1 MVNNCILVVDDEI
14 RMRKLIKDFLVAKGY
29 SILEAEDGEK
39 ALEAFEENK
48 NKINLVLLDVMM
60 PKLDGWSVLRQIRQ
74 ESKVPIIMLTA
85 RGEEQDELF
94 GFELGVDEYISKPFS
109 PKILVARVEAILKRT
124 APDSKEVKDYGGVE
138 IDKEGRTVKVDGK
151 LIELSLRE
159 YELLTYLVENK
170 DIALSRDKILNN
182 VWNYD
187 YYGDSRTI
195 DSHIKKIRHKLIIIF
210 LILVNNFVLG
220 RFYLYSKRQTLKSVY
235 RTVNDYYNNDKSEN
249 FEEKLEQIAIQN
261 NFDIL
266 IRNNENVNIYTS
278 NKDFYSTFGQMNEM
292 TSRFN
297 IGVGELIEQ
306 SDNFVIKKIKD
317 SKNGI
322 TYILL
327 SSTLDNGYLLYIRIP
342 ISSIQESVKISNN
355 FLYLMAGFAI
365 LIAAVIVSY
374 VSRKFTDPIL
384 ELNDIAKKMSN
395 LDFSHKYRIKDVD
408 DEINNLG
415 RSINVMSDKLERTIN
430 QLRNSNIELE
440 KDIEEKS
447 KIDEMRKSFIS
458 DVSHELKTPIALI
471 QGYSEGLLENVNT
484 DEESR
489 KFYAEVIL
497 DETNKMDKLVKQLLE
512 LMKLEYG
519 KRQFNDKKFN
529 IVEVEKEVVRK
540 SKVMLEEKKVKIE
553 FNLSEEINVF
563 ADDFYIEQVIS
574 NYITNAIKHVKEI
587 DGKKVISIVNEVN
600 IEKNKVR
607 VKIFNTGEN
616 IAEEHINRIWNRF
629 YKVDESRNRTDGG
642 TGIGLSFVKAIMNN
656 YGNRYGVTNKDDGVE
671 FYFDL
676 DLIV

>member
-1 MVNNCILVVDDEI
+1 MSKKQNPLKSVRV
-14 RMRKLIKDFLVAKGY
+14 KLF
-29 SILEAEDGEK
+29 
-39 ALEAFEENK
+39 
-48 NKINLVLLDVMM
+48 M
-60 PKLDGWSVLRQIRQ
+60 
-74 ESKVPIIMLTA
+74 T
-85 RGEEQDELF
+85 
-94 GFELGVDEYISKPFS
+94 
-109 PKILVARVEAILKRT
+109 
-124 APDSKEVKDYGGVE
+124 
-138 IDKEGRTVKVDGK
+138 
-151 LIELSLRE
+151 LSL
-159 YELLTYLVENK
+159 V
-170 DIALSRDKILNN
+170 IL
-182 VWNYD
+182 
-187 YYGDSRTI
+187 
-195 DSHIKKIRHKLIIIF
+195 LIIIF

-497 DETNKMDKLVKQLLE
+497 DESNKMDVLVKQLLE

-519 KRQFNDKKFN
+519 KREFTDEKFDV
-529 IVEVEKEVVRK
+529 VELINEVIRK
-540 SKVMLEEKKVKIE
+540 CNVMLEENHIQVM
-553 FNLSEEINVF
+553 FNEKEPIYAY
-563 ADDFYIEQVIS
+563 ADDFYIEQVMT
-574 NYITNAIKHVKEI
+574 NYFTNAIKHAK
-587 DGKKVISIVNEVN
+587 EVN
-600 IEKNKVR
+600 GEKQIKITIQNVNDKIR
-607 VKIFNTGEN
+607 VTVFNTGDK
-616 IAEEHINRIWNRF
+616 IPEEDLTRIWGRF
-629 YKVDESRNRTDGG
+629 YKVDDSRNRENSGS
-642 TGIGLSFVKAIMNN
+642 GIGLSIVRAIQNN
-656 YGNRYGVTNKDDGVE
+656 YQNEYGVQNLYNGVE
-671 FYFDL
+671 FYFD
-676 DLIV
+676 ISTKK

>member
-1 MVNNCILVVDDEI
+1 MSKKQNPLKSVRV
-14 RMRKLIKDFLVAKGY
+14 KLF
-29 SILEAEDGEK
+29 
-39 ALEAFEENK
+39 
-48 NKINLVLLDVMM
+48 M
-60 PKLDGWSVLRQIRQ
+60 
-74 ESKVPIIMLTA
+74 T
-85 RGEEQDELF
+85 
-94 GFELGVDEYISKPFS
+94 
-109 PKILVARVEAILKRT
+109 
-124 APDSKEVKDYGGVE
+124 
-138 IDKEGRTVKVDGK
+138 
-151 LIELSLRE
+151 LSL
-159 YELLTYLVENK
+159 V
-170 DIALSRDKILNN
+170 IL
-182 VWNYD
+182 
-187 YYGDSRTI
+187 
-195 DSHIKKIRHKLIIIF
+195 LIIIF